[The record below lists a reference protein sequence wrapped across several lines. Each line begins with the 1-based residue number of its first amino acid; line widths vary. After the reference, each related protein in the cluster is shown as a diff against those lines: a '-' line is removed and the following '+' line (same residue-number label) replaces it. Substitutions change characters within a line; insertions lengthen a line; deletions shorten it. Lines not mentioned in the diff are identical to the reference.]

1 MSQKLLKAK
10 KAPPDHAP
18 FLGRKPNRLTT
29 SLSDG
34 QSLVAKIDGGC
45 REFGEGETN
54 LSFKQNEDELH
65 LASWQLQSRPVN
77 HSIRQPVSQS
87 AELRT
92 RRSRHLKTWHF
103 RFRFKSAAQRTEKE
117 EEVEADAEEGAETSE
132 KAEKAVK
139 IGEKRRGEEKKNE
152 HCAKLTTLPLPFLST
167 LFPFFFF
174 GLPSLKCFSS
184 LISLSQCLSN
194 WSKYTSH
201 HPTPTAHR
209 PLPPTIASFC
219 LPFPNGARKVVSIYL
234 FIFPL
239 CTLQV
244 AAKSSKAHFSLFTA
258 RLFDYSIGRG
268 LGKTIRRLSQQITK
282 VIVATEGQGN
292 RECSSG

>member
-139 IGEKRRGEEKKNE
+139 IGEKRGGEEKKNE

-174 GLPSLKCFSS
+174 WLAFFKVLFLFDFAFPVSFKLVKIHQSPP
-184 LISLSQCLSN
+184 N
-194 WSKYTSH
+194 
-201 HPTPTAHR
+201 AHR
-209 PLPPTIASFC
+209 PPPTATDNCIFLFAISER
-219 LPFPNGARKVVSIYL
+219 GAKSGFYL
-234 FIFPL
+234 FIYIPIVH
-239 CTLQV
+239 V
-244 AAKSSKAHFSLFTA
+244 ASSCEKQQSALFLIHSETV
-258 RLFDYSIGRG
+258 RLFDWAW
-268 LGKTIRRLSQQITK
+268 LGKNDSQT
-282 VIVATEGQGN
+282 
-292 RECSSG
+292 

>member
-1 MSQKLLKAK
+1 M
-10 KAPPDHAP
+10 
-18 FLGRKPNRLTT
+18 
-29 SLSDG
+29 
-34 QSLVAKIDGGC
+34 AKIDGGC

-139 IGEKRRGEEKKNE
+139 IGEKRGGEEKKNE

-174 GLPSLKCFSS
+174 WLAFFKVLFLFDFAFPVSFKLVKIHQSPP
-184 LISLSQCLSN
+184 IAQ
-194 WSKYTSH
+194 